1 MYENIRKI
9 QIKPARQS
17 ACIMSDTKMAEFL
30 KEHPKMMGVLFTL
43 TVLLTKMGSAAAAG
57 GSSVSG
63 P

>member
-9 QIKPARQS
+9 QIKCERQS
-17 ACIMSDTKMAEFL
+17 AWTMSETKMAEFL

-43 TVLLTKMGSAAAAG
+43 TVLMTQMGSAAAAAG
-57 GSSVSG
+57 HSVSG